1 MDEVNEKIIKN
12 LIKFGLSTDD
22 IKPNTIE
29 YLIKVDEV
37 LNQITTA
44 RAEAIQTIKNEKT
57 SINKIAKESG
67 ISRQTFYNNPII
79 TSYVERYIEMYVKE
93 SPYETI
99 NNLKED
105 IKNRDEQIEK
115 LVQRDAN
122 ISYYKAEN
130 QELSDEIESLKATIK
145 SQEEMIRKLRVK
157 MAFN

>member
-1 MDEVNEKIIKN
+1 MDEINEKIIKN
-12 LIKFGLSTDD
+12 IKKFGLSSDD
-22 IKPNTIE
+22 IKPNTME
-29 YLIKVDEV
+29 YLIKVDDV
-37 LNQITTA
+37 LNKITTT
-44 RAEAIQTIKNEKT
+44 RAEAIQTIKSEKV
-57 SINKIAKESG
+57 SINKVAKESG

-79 TSYVERYIEMYVKE
+79 TSYVEKYIEIYVKE

-122 ISYYKAEN
+122 IAYYKAEN

>member
-1 MDEVNEKIIKN
+1 MDEINEKIIKN
-12 LIKFGLSTDD
+12 IKKFGLSSDD
-22 IKPNTIE
+22 IKPNTME
-29 YLIKVDEV
+29 YLIKVDDV
-37 LNQITTA
+37 LNKITTT
-44 RAEAIQTIKNEKT
+44 RAEAIQTIKSEKV

-79 TSYVERYIEMYVKE
+79 TSYVEKYIEIYVKE

-99 NNLKED
+99 NNLKEE

-122 ISYYKAEN
+122 IAYYKAEN
-130 QELSDEIESLKATIK
+130 KELSDEVESLKATIK
-145 SQEEMIRKLRVK
+145 SQEEMIRKLRMK

>member
-1 MDEVNEKIIKN
+1 MDEINEKIIKN
-12 LIKFGLSTDD
+12 IKKFGLSSDD
-22 IKPNTIE
+22 IKPNTME
-29 YLIKVDEV
+29 YLIKVDDV
-37 LNQITTA
+37 LNKITTT
-44 RAEAIQTIKNEKT
+44 RAEAIQTIKSEKV
-57 SINKIAKESG
+57 SINKVAKESG

-79 TSYVERYIEMYVKE
+79 TSYVEKYIEIYVKE

-99 NNLKED
+99 NNLKEE

-122 ISYYKAEN
+122 IAYYKAEN

>member
-12 LIKFGLSTDD
+12 LKKFGLSTDD

>member
-12 LIKFGLSTDD
+12 LKKFGLSTDD

-29 YLIKVDEV
+29 YLVKVDDV
-37 LNQITTA
+37 LNKITTT
-44 RAEAIQTIKNEKT
+44 RAEAIQTIKSEKV
-57 SINKIAKESG
+57 SINKVAKESG

-79 TSYVERYIEMYVKE
+79 TSYVEKYIEIYVKA

-99 NNLKED
+99 NNLKEE

-122 ISYYKAEN
+122 IAYYKAEN

>member
-12 LIKFGLSTDD
+12 LKKFGLSSDD
-22 IKPNTIE
+22 IKPNTME
-29 YLIKVDEV
+29 YLIKVDDA
-37 LNQITTA
+37 LNKITTA
-44 RAEAIQTIKNEKT
+44 RAEAIQTIKSEKT
-57 SINKIAKESG
+57 SINKVAKESG

-79 TSYVERYIEMYVKE
+79 TSYVEKYIEIYVKE

-99 NNLKED
+99 NNLKEE

-122 ISYYKAEN
+122 IAYYKAEN
-130 QELSDEIESLKATIK
+130 KELSDEVESLKATIK
-145 SQEEMIRKLRVK
+145 SQEEMIRKLRMK

>member
-1 MDEVNEKIIKN
+1 MDEINEKIIKN
-12 LIKFGLSTDD
+12 IKKFGLSSDD
-22 IKPNTIE
+22 IKPNTME
-29 YLIKVDEV
+29 YLIKVDDV
-37 LNQITTA
+37 LNKITTT
-44 RAEAIQTIKNEKT
+44 RAEAIQTIKSEKV
-57 SINKIAKESG
+57 SINKVAKEIG

-79 TSYVERYIEMYVKE
+79 TSYVEKYIEIYVKE

-99 NNLKED
+99 NNLKEE

-122 ISYYKAEN
+122 IAYYKAEN

-145 SQEEMIRKLRVK
+145 SQEEMIRKRRVK

>member
-12 LIKFGLSTDD
+12 LKKFGLSSDD
-22 IKPNTIE
+22 IKPNTME
-29 YLIKVDEV
+29 YLIKVDDV
-37 LNQITTA
+37 LNKITTT
-44 RAEAIQTIKNEKT
+44 RAEAIQTIKSEKA
-57 SINKIAKESG
+57 SINKVAKESG

-79 TSYVERYIEMYVKE
+79 TSYVEKYIEIYVKE

-99 NNLKED
+99 NNLKEE

-122 ISYYKAEN
+122 IAYYKAEN
-130 QELSDEIESLKATIK
+130 KELSDEVESLKATIK
-145 SQEEMIRKLRVK
+145 SQEEMIRKLRMK

>member
-1 MDEVNEKIIKN
+1 MDEINEKIIKN
-12 LIKFGLSTDD
+12 IKKFGLSSDD
-22 IKPNTIE
+22 IKPNTME
-29 YLIKVDEV
+29 YLIKVDDV
-37 LNQITTA
+37 LNKITTT
-44 RAEAIQTIKNEKT
+44 RAEAIQTIKSEKV

-79 TSYVERYIEMYVKE
+79 TSYVEKYIEIYVKE

-99 NNLKED
+99 NNLKEE

-122 ISYYKAEN
+122 IAYYKAEN
-130 QELSDEIESLKATIK
+130 KELSDEVESLKATIK
-145 SQEEMIRKLRVK
+145 SQEETIRKLRVK

>member
-1 MDEVNEKIIKN
+1 MDEINEKIIKN
-12 LIKFGLSTDD
+12 IKKFGLSSDD
-22 IKPNTIE
+22 IKPNTME
-29 YLIKVDEV
+29 YLIKVDDV
-37 LNQITTA
+37 LNKITTT
-44 RAEAIQTIKNEKT
+44 RAEAIQTIKSEKV

-79 TSYVERYIEMYVKE
+79 TSYVEKYIEIYVKE

-99 NNLKED
+99 NNLKEE

-122 ISYYKAEN
+122 IAYYKAEN

>member
-12 LIKFGLSTDD
+12 LKKFGLSSDD
-22 IKPNTIE
+22 IKPNTME
-29 YLIKVDEV
+29 YLIKVDDA
-37 LNQITTA
+37 LNKITTA
-44 RAEAIQTIKNEKT
+44 RAEAIQTIKSEKT
-57 SINKIAKESG
+57 SINKVAKESG

-79 TSYVERYIEMYVKE
+79 TSYVEKYIEIYVKE

-99 NNLKED
+99 NNLKEE

-130 QELSDEIESLKATIK
+130 KELSDEVESLKATIK
-145 SQEEMIRKLRVK
+145 SQEEMIRKLRMK

>member
-1 MDEVNEKIIKN
+1 MDEINEKIIKN
-12 LIKFGLSTDD
+12 IKKFGLSSDD
-22 IKPNTIE
+22 IKPNTME
-29 YLIKVDEV
+29 YLIKVDDV
-37 LNQITTA
+37 LNKITTT
-44 RAEAIQTIKNEKT
+44 RAEAIQTIKSEKV

-79 TSYVERYIEMYVKE
+79 TSYVEKYIEIYVKE

-99 NNLKED
+99 NNLKEE

-122 ISYYKAEN
+122 IAYYKAEN

-145 SQEEMIRKLRVK
+145 SQEETIRKLRVK

>member
-12 LIKFGLSTDD
+12 LKKFGLSSDD
-22 IKPNTIE
+22 IKPNTME
-29 YLIKVDEV
+29 YIIKVDDA
-37 LNQITTA
+37 LNKITTA
-44 RAEAIQTIKNEKT
+44 RAEAIQTIKSEKT
-57 SINKIAKESG
+57 SINKVAKESG

-79 TSYVERYIEMYVKE
+79 TSYVEKYIEIYVKE

-99 NNLKED
+99 NNLKEE

-122 ISYYKAEN
+122 IAYYKAEN
-130 QELSDEIESLKATIK
+130 KELSDEVESLKVTIK
-145 SQEEMIRKLRVK
+145 SQEEMIRKLRMK

>member
-12 LIKFGLSTDD
+12 LKKFGLSTDD

-29 YLIKVDEV
+29 YLVKVDEV

-122 ISYYKAEN
+122 IAYYKAEN